1 MGNTPIT
8 SISGAA
14 YRPTFYVI
22 NDKPEMVDIDGD
34 GIPDKL
40 HSEIVAIQFKSQCP
54 AAIQQI
60 NLDRKP
66 DIAINTT
73 DGVIY
78 IADLAKNGLP
88 ITDKNVSS
96 FKKQLADTYVNKT
109 PSNRIRTIN
118 NLTAQNVPVFVA
130 AGNTAGEISL
140 SSLLPKVT
148 VVGAKEQNIFNNMQL
163 ETAKYSSNT
172 DLVTQW
178 EQGTYDIRV
187 IRETKDSQKGPQQG
201 EIIGFNITNGD
212 KVDIPVAET
221 SSKGKN
227 LKTLKIRFGNSSEY
241 IEVLAN
247 KRLKGTSNAAPVAG
261 GKAAVEMFGKKA
273 CGLTE

>member
-1 MGNTPIT
+1 MGETNPIGGST
-8 SISGAA
+8 Q
-14 YRPTFYVI
+14 RPTFYI
-22 NDKPEMVDIDGD
+22 IDDKPEMVDIDGD
-34 GIPDKL
+34 GKPDKL

-54 AAIQQI
+54 AAIQLT

-73 DGVIY
+73 DKEIP
-78 IADLAKNGLP
+78 IADLAKTGLP
-88 ITDKNVSS
+88 VTDINISS
-96 FKKQLADTYVNKT
+96 FKKQLADIYTSKS

-118 NLTAQNVPVFVA
+118 YLTAQNVPVFVA
-130 AGNTAGEISL
+130 AGNTQGNISL

-172 DLVTQW
+172 NLVTQW
-178 EQGTYDIRV
+178 EQGTYHVRV
-187 IRETKDSQKGPQQG
+187 IRETKGPQQG

-227 LKTLKIRFGNSSEY
+227 LKTIRIRFGNSSEF
-241 IEVLAN
+241 IEIVSA
-247 KRLKGTSNAAPVAG
+247 KFKGTSNAAPVAG
-261 GKAAVEMFGKKA
+261 GKAAVTMFGRKV

>member
-1 MGNTPIT
+1 MGETN
-8 SISGAA
+8 SIGGSA
-14 YRPTFYVI
+14 YRPTFYI
-22 NDKPEMVDIDGD
+22 IDDNPEMVDIDGD
-34 GIPDKL
+34 GKPDKL

-54 AAIQQI
+54 AAIQQT

-66 DIAINTT
+66 NIAINTT
-73 DGVIY
+73 DKVIY
-78 IADLAKNGLP
+78 IADLVKNGLP
-88 ITDKNVSS
+88 ITDKNVLS
-96 FKKQLADTYVNKT
+96 FKKQLADTYINKA

-130 AGNTAGEISL
+130 AGNTPGEISL

-172 DLVTQW
+172 DLITQW
-178 EQGTYDIRV
+178 EQGTYHVRV
-187 IRETKDSQKGPQQG
+187 IRETEGPQKG
-201 EIIGFNITNGD
+201 EVLGFNITNGD

-227 LKTLKIRFGNSSEY
+227 LKTIQIRFGNSPEF
-241 IEVLAN
+241 IEILAN
-247 KRLKGTSNAAPVAG
+247 TKLRGTSDAAPIAG
-261 GKAAVEMFGKKA
+261 GKAAVTMFGRKA